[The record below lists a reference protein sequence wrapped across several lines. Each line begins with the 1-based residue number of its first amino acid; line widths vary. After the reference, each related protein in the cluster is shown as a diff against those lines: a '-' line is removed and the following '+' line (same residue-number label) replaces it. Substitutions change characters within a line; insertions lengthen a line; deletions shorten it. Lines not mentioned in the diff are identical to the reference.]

1 MSERREVTTLK
12 NVDGAST
19 ATSAGTT
26 TAHLTH
32 ATVAEPSGGVL
43 DGRGWAYASLGVAV
57 LTVGVGRARGM
68 PDGSR
73 VHGSSVPI
81 A

>member
-1 MSERREVTTLK
+1 MSEGREVTTLK

-26 TAHLTH
+26 TAHLTR
-32 ATVAEPSGGVL
+32 ATVAESAAGVF

-57 LTVGVGRARGM
+57 LTVGVGRTGGM
-68 PDGSR
+68 PDRSR
-73 VHGSSVPI
+73 VHVSSVPI